1 MSYENF
7 TEDEKS
13 SLLYTPSPSEKKKI
27 DYIKQEIENIE
38 TSTSEIR
45 KTIKKCRQ
53 NYRCEYEKKY
63 TKNAREK
70 FFAPLTREFCN
81 AVAPKFKILQEAL
94 VANPTEENDTLKA
107 KIFEFMLKWQT
118 KKMRFFERLN
128 TEGKREMA
136 VDGTLVAKIC
146 WDFETKEEVVEEKTG
161 NSPLDKIKEFLGK
174 GIKKTIKSKVVED
187 KPSIEFIDLLD
198 CYIDPMA
205 KSIQDAPFFAIRY
218 LENIDD
224 LKENKLYKNT
234 QFVKGETTID
244 EGTNDST
251 ATQKY
256 DVGATQESQ
265 IEKAEVF
272 ECWTDENVIT
282 IAGRENPV
290 IIREQK
296 NPFAHGKKPFEEC
309 WYIKTGR
316 RWYGVGVAELL
327 LQLQRLL
334 NEWGNQKIEN
344 REILLNKMFMV
355 KRGSIKDV
363 RQLVSRPAGFIEVDD
378 LGSIK
383 PLEFS
388 DITSKAFEEEQ
399 SIYSW
404 AQRITNSWS
413 MLSGGAEGGSGTA
426 TESMIRSRGSEG
438 YFGDIA
444 MNLKD
449 FVIRVVSQ
457 LAQLDQQFLDEEA
470 TIRIM
475 GDSQEFAP
483 LDDAMSIPEGVRED
497 MGQFRFIHL
506 DDYDLI
512 KGNYDFDIDI
522 DNSQITDRAVKVKQ
536 LIEYSQWAGSN
547 PVIAQKINWTALAK
561 EVLSLQGINPEKIF
575 SKEKGTEEMPQ
586 GGSPEEMSGL
596 PPGVPNEAM
605 INAGAMLPQMP
616 RL

>member
-1 MSYENF
+1 MAYENF
-7 TEDEKS
+7 TTEEKI
-13 SLLYTPSPSEKKKI
+13 SLFYMPSVAEKKKI
-27 DYIKQEIENIE
+27 DYIKAEIDNIE
-38 TSTSEIR
+38 ISTAEIR
-45 KTIKKCRQ
+45 KTIKKCRR

-63 TKNAREK
+63 TKNNREK

-81 AVAPKFKILQEAL
+81 SVAPKFKILQEAL
-94 VANPTEENDTLKA
+94 VANPTEETDALKA
-107 KIFEFMLKWQT
+107 KIFEFLLKWQT
-118 KKMRFFERLN
+118 KKLRFFERLN
-128 TEGKREMA
+128 TEGKRELA
-136 VDGTLVAKIC
+136 GDGTLVAKIC
-146 WDFETKEEVVEEKTG
+146 WDFETKEEIVEEKTG
-161 NSPLDKIKEFLGK
+161 NSPIDKIKEFLGR
-174 GIKKTIKSKVVED
+174 GSKKTIKSKVVED

-205 KSIQDAPFFAIRY
+205 KSIQDAPFFAIRF
-218 LENIDD
+218 LENVDD
-224 LKENKLYKNT
+224 LKANKLYKNT
-234 QFVKGETTID
+234 QYIKGNEIV
-244 EGTNDST
+244 EQGTFDST
-251 ATQKY
+251 ATQKV
-256 DVGATQESQ
+256 DIGATPESQ
-265 IEKAEVF
+265 VEKVEVF

-282 IAGRENPV
+282 IAGRDNPV

-316 RWYGVGVAELL
+316 RWYGLGVAEMLMG
-327 LQLQRLL
+327 LQRLL
-334 NEWGNQKIEN
+334 NEWSNQKIEN
-344 REILLNKMFMV
+344 REILLNKMFLV

-363 RQLVSRPAGFIEVDD
+363 RQLVSRPAGFVEVDNLAD
-378 LGSIK
+378 IK

-388 DITSKAFEEEQ
+388 DITTKAFEEEQ
-399 SIYSW
+399 NIYSW

-426 TESMIRSRGSEG
+426 TESMIRSRGAEG

-449 FVIRVVSQ
+449 FVIRVVGQ
-457 LAQLDQQFLDEEA
+457 LAQLDQQFLDEED

-483 LDDAMSIPEGVRED
+483 LDDAMGVPVEAREEL
-497 MGQFRFIHL
+497 GRFRFIHL
-506 DDYDLI
+506 DDYGLI

-547 PVIAQKINWTALAK
+547 PVIAQQINWTTLAK

-575 SKEKGTEEMPQ
+575 SKEKGATEMPL
-586 GGSPEEMSGL
+586 GGSPEEGGL
-596 PPGVPNEAM
+596 PRGVPNEAM

-616 RL
+616 RI